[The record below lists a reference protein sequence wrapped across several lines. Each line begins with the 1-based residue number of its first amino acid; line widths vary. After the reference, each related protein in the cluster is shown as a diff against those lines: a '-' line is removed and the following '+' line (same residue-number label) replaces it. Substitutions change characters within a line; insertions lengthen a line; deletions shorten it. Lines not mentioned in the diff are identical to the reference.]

1 MKAYLYC
8 TKAKPSLRLH
18 DALGKDKIIA
28 NGFIVAACDVTSI
41 RKTVVP
47 YAEGTCL
54 SEKEM
59 LDYMGGKPVYLYD
72 IKNVVPFKEPLKLS
86 SFFYYDADAVRD
98 PRPIDKAP
106 QSWMYADVEIDEE
119 GTLFS
124 DAHGYPVLIISLKS
138 KYASLII
145 NGYKNVEVRKTAPRL
160 TDAEVVE

>member
-41 RKTVVP
+41 RKTVIP
-47 YAEGTCL
+47 CTEGTCL

-59 LDYMGGKPVYLYD
+59 LDYMGGKPVYLYE

-86 SFFYYDADAVRD
+86 SFFYYDK
-98 PRPIDKAP
+98 RPIDKAP

-124 DAHGYPVLIISLKS
+124 DAHGYPVLIISLRS

-145 NGYKNVEVRKTAPRL
+145 NGYKNIEVRKTAPRL